1 MGLGAIRL
9 GAVVMGPM
17 ILRMISAL
25 RCSGKHRAAAV
36 VLGLAVAVVPLLQQE
51 CMGAP
56 SEKDLEEAMEL
67 AKKRGKEAQKRADE
81 LAANGIDPNELMTP
95 PDNFMGQ
102 TNPGAA
108 VGKVVVDTA
117 QEVLNFG
124 KCFNWKLIPG
134 CMSVKYVL
142 GRPVPVHPAYEY
154 RWPMSRYEMTR
165 QPFQSEY
172 WPRLMMKGLQ
182 TITVAP
188 VVSLLVFNDFL
199 TTALKAISQGLKVS
213 KPPTGSDFL
222 NFIKSIVT
230 TAFTKIPNKDDNKA
244 RGGGVQ
250 ADGTTQTSVHAMPSP
265 ARYSPLSSVLQVLTI
280 FGPVKSHLKDGFQ
293 AAPMPGWTESPE
305 LMSYARSPGRSS
317 YIKDKEL
324 TKMWSEMLSD
334 ARACVRFS
342 MEQWKVNKIADYMVP
357 NLIDAGTGDVKPDKH
372 PCLRFGNIT
381 WFPFDL
387 QLNVSS
393 EPMAAWV
400 SMVKVAKLMSVT
412 RGANETSGVR
422 NWPDMYDLND
432 DRAQY
437 LRGEEL
443 TDDSFRCTDI
453 EKSYDEFGKAN
464 TLEHEAHPIMMTH
477 WKRYSGCPPHLEP
490 WGSCPFD
497 KIERQR
503 KFNPEV
509 KNGS

>member
-1 MGLGAIRL
+1 M
-9 GAVVMGPM
+9 
-17 ILRMISAL
+17 
-25 RCSGKHRAAAV
+25 C
-36 VLGLAVAVVPLLQQE
+36 
-51 CMGAP
+51 
-56 SEKDLEEAMEL
+56 
-67 AKKRGKEAQKRADE
+67 
-81 LAANGIDPNELMTP
+81 
-95 PDNFMGQ
+95 
-102 TNPGAA
+102 
-108 VGKVVVDTA
+108 
-117 QEVLNFG
+117 
-124 KCFNWKLIPG
+124 
-134 CMSVKYVL
+134 VKYVL
-142 GRPVPVHPAYEY
+142 GVPVPVHPAYEY

>member
-1 MGLGAIRL
+1 
-9 GAVVMGPM
+9 
-17 ILRMISAL
+17 
-25 RCSGKHRAAAV
+25 
-36 VLGLAVAVVPLLQQE
+36 
-51 CMGAP
+51 MGAP
-56 SEKDLEEAMEL
+56 SKKDWEEAMEL
-67 AKKRGKEAQKRADE
+67 AKERGKKAQEQADE
-81 LAANGIDPNELMTP
+81 LAAKGIDPDKLMTP

-102 TNPGAA
+102 TNPDA
-108 VGKVVVDTA
+108 VVDNVVVDTA
-117 QEVLNFG
+117 QELLNYG
-124 KCFNWKLIPG
+124 KCLNWKLVNFPE
-134 CMSVKYVL
+134 CMCVKFVL
-142 GRPVPVHPAYEY
+142 GRPIPVHPAYEY
-154 RWPMSRYEMTR
+154 RWPMSRYEITR

-172 WPRLMMKGLQ
+172 WPRFMMKGLQ

-188 VVSLLVFNDFL
+188 TTVARVVSPLVFNDFL
-199 TTALKAISQGLKVS
+199 TTALKALSQGLKVAR
-213 KPPTGSDFL
+213 PPTGTDFL
-222 NFIKSIVT
+222 NFLKNMVT

-250 ADGTTQTSVHAMPSP
+250 ADGTTQTSVHAMPSLW
-265 ARYSPLSSVLQVLTI
+265 RFHPLSAWAEIITF
-280 FGPVKSHLKDGFQ
+280 FGPVKSHLKDGLHV
-293 AAPMPGWTESPE
+293 APMPGWTEDLR

-317 YIKDKEL
+317 YIKDKKL

-387 QLNVSS
+387 HLNVSS

-412 RGANETSGVR
+412 RGADKTSGVR
-422 NWPDMYDLND
+422 NWPDMYDLKD
-432 DRAQY
+432 DRVQY
-437 LRGEEL
+437 LRGEGL
-443 TDDSFRCTDI
+443 TDGSFRCTDI

-464 TLEHEAHPIMMTH
+464 TLEHEAHPIMITH
-477 WKRYSGCPPHLEP
+477 WKRYSGCPPDLEP

-497 KIERQR
+497 KIERQK